1 MRVIQGAALLLLSS
15 MAILQVQQMVGL
27 PAAPLRSDIDELPYK
42 PCHVVFE
49 PEPWMLDQGT
59 CIQPKQRRVSITK
72 PSTMCKCRFSK
83 VSLSF

>member
-1 MRVIQGAALLLLSS
+1 MRGIQGAALLLLSS

-27 PAAPLRSDIDELPYK
+27 PAALLHSNIDELPYK
-42 PCHVVFE
+42 PYHVVFE
-49 PEPWMLDQGT
+49 AEPQMLDQGT

-72 PSTMCKCRFSK
+72 PSTTCKCQFSK